1 MQVNGI
7 SSPVSSGSVSTSTGR
22 SQSHGASARSEA
34 HESAAVEAAESQ
46 ATQVQEGEA
55 AQPKPTTSR
64 LDIYA

>member
-7 SSPVSSGSVSTSTGR
+7 SSPVSSNAVSTSTGR
-22 SQSHGASARSEA
+22 SQSRAASGQSEA
-34 HESAAVEAAESQ
+34 HESPAVEAAESQ

-55 AQPKPTTSR
+55 TQKPTTSR